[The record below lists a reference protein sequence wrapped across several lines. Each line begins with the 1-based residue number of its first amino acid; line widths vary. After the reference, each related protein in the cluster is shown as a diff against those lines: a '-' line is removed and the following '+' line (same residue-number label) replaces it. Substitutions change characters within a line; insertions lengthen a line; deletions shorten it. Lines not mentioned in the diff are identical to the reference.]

1 MALIEIDATWEEAE
15 KESEFNLIESDA
27 VKLQVSSW
35 EFGASKSGAPMI
47 TWTLSVIEQPD
58 FNGREMLMWTPT
70 TGKGR
75 NFLTRFAQAC
85 RKPWSGRQIDPDSY
99 IGCIVVGH
107 ISIEALDD
115 GRKVNRLNSVTAV

>member
-1 MALIEIDATWEEAE
+1 MALIEVDVDYTEAE
-15 KESEFNLIESDA
+15 KEAEFKLIEQDT

-35 EFGASKSGAPMI
+35 EFGASKSGSPMI
-47 TWTLSVIEQPD
+47 TWTLSVIEMPE

-99 IGCIVVGH
+99 VGCIVVGH